1 MTVWL
6 PAVLLSAAI
15 LGLLAVRAV
24 VIMRR
29 EKDTPRG
36 SLPGTG
42 YHVIEANYL
51 SGGGGG
57 GHHGSFRVPK
67 DPQEY
72 AKGFVPRQKD
82 T

>member
-1 MTVWL
+1 MTSWL
-6 PAVLLSAAI
+6 PIVLISAAI
-15 LGLLAVRAV
+15 LLYLAVRAV
-24 VIMRR
+24 LVMRQER
-29 EKDTPRG
+29 DAPRG

-42 YHVIEANYL
+42 YHEIEANYI

-57 GHHGSFRVPK
+57 GHHGSFRVPR

-82 T
+82 D